1 MTELDTKA
9 RNIVMSQLVQLQHII
24 AKDREELIKDL
35 MKDRERD
42 REELIK
48 DLMKDRE
55 ELMKD
60 LMKDR
65 EKDREELIDARNEFR
80 TMAMLK

>member
-1 MTELDTKA
+1 
-9 RNIVMSQLVQLQHII
+9 MSQLVQLQHLI
-24 AKDREELIKDL
+24 AKDRE
-35 MKDRERD
+35 
-42 REELIK
+42 
-48 DLMKDRE
+48 KDRE
-55 ELMKD
+55 ELMKDQAKEIKD